1 LTIIQDLSVLGLT
14 TTQGLNTLGVAT
26 MIGLSYLGQA
36 WLPEPNVGLAHLRY
50 DIVCQTQVAW
60 V

>member
-1 LTIIQDLSVLGLT
+1 
-14 TTQGLNTLGVAT
+14 